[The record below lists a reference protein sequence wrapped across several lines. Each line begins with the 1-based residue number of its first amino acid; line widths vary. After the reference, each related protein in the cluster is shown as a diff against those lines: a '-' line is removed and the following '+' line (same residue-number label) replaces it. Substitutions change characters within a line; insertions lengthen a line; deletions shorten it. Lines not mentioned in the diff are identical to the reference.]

1 MLSARNTSKAKA
13 KVFHFA
19 ILIAMFFPFVATQ
32 GALPE
37 KIVLEEVLTIGN
49 FDDDALFQWVGI
61 AADPEGNI
69 YVTDAMDFSL
79 KKFDAAGNLV
89 AKTGH
94 RGQGPGEFIAPR
106 LLDISEKLIFV
117 TEQYQPVIK
126 VFDKNL
132 KYKFQFPI
140 EGPAG
145 DIKALG
151 DDLVAVMVLSAKNQA
166 HLHFYNQ
173 KGTIVKKLNFSQR
186 PSRLLMDM
194 VSFDVDDRGN
204 LYLAYNFADKIV
216 KFDSSG
222 RKMWSKNL
230 LGIKQVKKE
239 KIASHVVP
247 TEIIYKDIALD
258 RSGKIYVLGGKFSKN
273 RSRDVY
279 VLSPEGRLLSTLTM
293 PDTSHCIYID
303 GSNYLYSRANQGIT
317 LKKFRMVSK

>member
-1 MLSARNTSKAKA
+1 
-13 KVFHFA
+13 
-19 ILIAMFFPFVATQ
+19 
-32 GALPE
+32 
-37 KIVLEEVLTIGN
+37 
-49 FDDDALFQWVGI
+49 
-61 AADPEGNI
+61 
-69 YVTDAMDFSL
+69 MDYSL
-79 KKFDAAGNLV
+79 KKFNSAGNLV
-89 AKTGH
+89 AKSGR
-94 RGQGPGEFIAPR
+94 RGQGPGEFTAPR
-106 LLDISEKLIFV
+106 LLDISEKLLFV

-132 KYKFQFPI
+132 EYKFQIPI

-145 DIKALG
+145 DLRALG
-151 DDLVAVMVLSAKNQA
+151 DDLVAVLVLTANNQS
-166 HLHFYNQ
+166 HLYFYNQ
-173 KGTIVKKLNFSQR
+173 KGTVVKKLKFSQR

-194 VSFDVDDRGN
+194 VSFDLDDRGN
-204 LYLAYNFADKIV
+204 LYLAYNFTDMIV

-247 TEIIYKDIALD
+247 TEIVYKDIALD
-258 RSGKIYVLGGKFSKN
+258 RSGNIYVLGGKFSKN

-303 GSNYLYSRANQGIT
+303 ASNYLYSRANQGIT